1 MSTEKHTHIT
11 TVKTLMNASIIYFF
25 CSMARGVFYRE
36 FTKLFDFTGKT
47 TLGVIHGHLLVL
59 GTFFFLLL
67 AVPCK
72 FTALGDQKLFQ
83 KFFLIYNIAF
93 PLMAVTLLIR
103 GIVQVTGYPMTRM
116 LNGMLSGFAGL
127 SHIFLAVALFLL
139 LLAVKKNFV
148 TKAPN
153 NFLRKFSLTN
163 VTFSLIL

>member
-11 TVKTLMNASIIYFF
+11 TVKTLMTASIIYFF
-25 CSMARGVFYRE
+25 CSMAGGVFYRE

-67 AVPCK
+67 AVLCK

-127 SHIFLAVALFLL
+127 SHIVLAVALFLL
-139 LLAVKKNFV
+139 LLAVKKELCNESA
-148 TKAPN
+148 K
-153 NFLRKFSLTN
+153 
-163 VTFSLIL
+163 

>member
-25 CSMARGVFYRE
+25 CSMAGGVFYRE
-36 FTKLFDFTGKT
+36 FTKLFDFT
-47 TLGVIHGHLLVL
+47 VIHGHLLVL

-67 AVPCK
+67 AVLCK

-116 LNGMLSGFAGL
+116 LNGMLWICRTFPHFPCS
-127 SHIFLAVALFLL
+127 S
-139 LLAVKKNFV
+139 
-148 TKAPN
+148 
-153 NFLRKFSLTN
+153 
-163 VTFSLIL
+163 TFSATARCKKRTL